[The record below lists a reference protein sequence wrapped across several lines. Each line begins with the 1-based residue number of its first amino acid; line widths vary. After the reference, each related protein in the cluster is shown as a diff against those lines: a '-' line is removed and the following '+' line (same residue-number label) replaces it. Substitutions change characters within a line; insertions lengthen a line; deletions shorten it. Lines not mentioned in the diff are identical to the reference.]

1 MRFEFT
7 VICQIYYVGMKKAS
21 KLMSKFLALET
32 KKKKKK
38 KNILAQ
44 NRECREGS
52 GLQKQIEV
60 SPSCPAG
67 CTE

>member
-38 KNILAQ
+38 KRISWPKIGNVGKDQ
-44 NRECREGS
+44 VCRS
-52 GLQKQIEV
+52 R
-60 SPSCPAG
+60 
-67 CTE
+67 

>member
-1 MRFEFT
+1 
-7 VICQIYYVGMKKAS
+7 
-21 KLMSKFLALET
+21 MSNLLCGNEDGIKVNVKVSGFRDK